1 MVSLLPTIDGV
12 GGSTV
17 RATALGVAIAAS
29 VLAGTCGVFLSAVWP
44 WEQRAHTKP
53 NRHATQS
60 RMAPIHEIKIGSD
73 NANGDVSFEATTA
86 TVGSCVGTDVGVVGA
101 GVGAVVGSRVGCE
114 VGACVRAGV
123 GAVVGGRVGC
133 EVGACVGAGVGAIV
147 GTGEGAGE
155 GENVFTETESTDAE
169 DIDKRR

>member
-1 MVSLLPTIDGV
+1 MVSLLPTTDGV
-12 GGSTV
+12 DGSTV
-17 RATALGVAIAAS
+17 RATALGVAIADS
-29 VLAGTCGVFLSAVWP
+29 VLAGTCGVLLSAVWP

-53 NRHATQS
+53 DMQNTT
-60 RMAPIHEIKIGSD
+60 APIHEIKIGSD
-73 NANGDVSFEATTA
+73 NANGDVSFA
-86 TVGSCVGTDVGVVGA
+86 DVGVVGA
-101 GVGAVVGSRVGCE
+101 GVGAIVGDCVGCE
-114 VGACVRAGV
+114 VGACVGAGV

-147 GTGEGAGE
+147 GIGEGAGE